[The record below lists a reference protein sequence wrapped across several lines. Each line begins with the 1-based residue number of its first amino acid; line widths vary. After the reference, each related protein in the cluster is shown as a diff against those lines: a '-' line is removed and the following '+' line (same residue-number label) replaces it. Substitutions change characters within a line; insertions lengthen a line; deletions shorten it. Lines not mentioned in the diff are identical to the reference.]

1 MKTILTFLLALA
13 VAACNFTASDAGHV
27 ETSAAVTE
35 SSATQETHAAPTESA
50 ADQPAETAERQ
61 APHLAPAFEGQ
72 TRAPQPAATAAWSL
86 ETVAEG
92 LEHPWAIEFLP
103 DGSMLV
109 SERPGRLRHLAA
121 DGGLGAPIDGLPDI
135 DARNQGGLL
144 DVAIAPDFSDTR
156 LIYFTFSEP
165 EEEGRNTT
173 ALARARL
180 GEDMDRLDDV
190 EVIFRQYPPL
200 PSTGHFGS
208 RIVFENDSTLW
219 VAMGDRQGHPHRQM
233 AQDPTNLIGTVARI
247 HVDGSIP
254 TDNPFVDHEDRA
266 PELWSWGHRNI
277 QAAALDPQSGALWT
291 IEHGPRGGDELNL
304 TEAGK
309 NYGWPT
315 ISYGIEYRGGD
326 VYEARTAAE
335 GMEQPVYFWDPV
347 IAPSGMLFYSGAAFP
362 AWQDDLFVGGLL
374 TERVSRLVMEDDR
387 VIAEEWLP
395 IGQRVR
401 DLAEGPDGTLYLVT
415 DESDGQ
421 VLRIVPDKEQ

>member
-1 MKTILTFLLALA
+1 MKSILILLLTVA
-13 VAACNFTASDAGHV
+13 VAGCNFTFNGTPKTGAAATENAVAEAQAKPAMPV
-27 ETSAAVTE
+27 ESVN
-35 SSATQETHAAPTESA
+35 H
-50 ADQPAETAERQ
+50 QPAETAERQ
-61 APHLAPAFEGQ
+61 APHLTTAFEGQ
-72 TRAPQPAATAAWSL
+72 TRAPRPAESAPWSL
-86 ETVAEG
+86 ETVAVG

-109 SERPGRLRHLAA
+109 SERPGRLRHVSA
-121 DGGLGAPIDGLPDI
+121 DGELSAPIDGLPTI
-135 DARNQGGLL
+135 DARSQGGLL
-144 DVAIAPDFSDTR
+144 DVVIGPDFADTR

-165 EEEGRNTT
+165 EEEDRNTT
-173 ALARARL
+173 AVARARL
-180 GEDMDRLDDV
+180 SENRDRLDDV

-219 VAMGDRQGHPHRQM
+219 VALGDRQGHPHRQL
-233 AQDPTNLIGTVARI
+233 AQDPTNLIGAVARI

-254 TDNPFVDHEDRA
+254 TDNPFVDHEENA

-277 QAAALDPQSGALWT
+277 QAAALDPHSGALWT

-335 GMEQPVYFWDPV
+335 GMQQPVYFWDPV
-347 IAPSGMLFYSGAAFP
+347 IAPSGMLIYSGEAFP
-362 AWQDDLFVGGLL
+362 AWQNNLFVGGLL
-374 TERVSRLVMEDDR
+374 TERVSRLVMDDDR

-401 DLAEGPDGTLYLVT
+401 DLAQGPDGAIYVIT
-415 DESDGQ
+415 DEGDGQ
-421 VLRIVPDKEQ
+421 VLRIVPDEG